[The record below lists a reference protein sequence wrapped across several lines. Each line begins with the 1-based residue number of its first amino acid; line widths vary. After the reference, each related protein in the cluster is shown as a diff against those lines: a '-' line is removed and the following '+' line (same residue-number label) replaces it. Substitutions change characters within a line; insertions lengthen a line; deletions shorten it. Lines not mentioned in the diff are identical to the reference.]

1 MGELASSYYLE
12 PLSHK
17 YTISLSPSFFSFRS
31 YLFFFI
37 RVSTSQH
44 TDLVHISLVYT
55 YFMAFWCFYIFYIH
69 SLIAHFL
76 CFLQLLLDTSSS
88 RVLESEMF
96 YVDSHVVCDVSFI
109 SF

>member
-1 MGELASSYYLE
+1 
-12 PLSHK
+12 
-17 YTISLSPSFFSFRS
+17 
-31 YLFFFI
+31 
-37 RVSTSQH
+37 
-44 TDLVHISLVYT
+44 
-55 YFMAFWCFYIFYIH
+55 MAFWCFYIFYIH

-96 YVDSHVVCDVSFI
+96 YVDSHVDCDVSFI